1 LISEQEQSELKVFE
15 VLGDK
20 CYQKQFAEE
29 FRQQCHEVKS
39 DRSNSHLSSL
49 LQLLVREQNQNEEIL
64 IESLKQLKKS
74 HLLLRSQGQLSD
86 ETKQDFDALVSQIQC
101 NRIQFLKSHLAE
113 TNEETLEELI
123 ENEYETTLDLNE
135 ESESNQDY
143 FETDPKDECLTMIAI
158 NENKKIKLC

>member
-1 LISEQEQSELKVFE
+1 MIIILLGHKIDKSTKKCKRLISEQEQSEAKVFE

-86 ETKQDFDALVSQIQC
+86 ETKQDFDVSMGLCVNYNTRKFFMIVP
-101 NRIQFLKSHLAE
+101 
-113 TNEETLEELI
+113 I
-123 ENEYETTLDLNE
+123 EIIYSCSLSDV
-135 ESESNQDY
+135 S
-143 FETDPKDECLTMIAI
+143 I
-158 NENKKIKLC
+158 

>member
-1 LISEQEQSELKVFE
+1 MIMKLLGHKIDKSTKKCKRLISEQEQSEAKVFE

-86 ETKQDFDALVSQIQC
+86 ETKQDFDVSIW
-101 NRIQFLKSHLAE
+101 FLYS
-113 TNEETLEELI
+113 
-123 ENEYETTLDLNE
+123 
-135 ESESNQDY
+135 
-143 FETDPKDECLTMIAI
+143 
-158 NENKKIKLC
+158 